1 MTPPLVSILIPA
13 FNSQQW
19 IAETIHSALDQTWP
33 SKEIVVVDDGS
44 SDATLQIARRFASPM
59 LRVVTQPNQGAAAA
73 RNTAFAQCQGDYI
86 QWLDADDLLAPDKI
100 ERQLAARS
108 RCEADRP
115 LFSCAWGRFIKH
127 PGKARFI
134 PSPLWCDLSPRE
146 WLLRKMEHDVFMQT
160 TVWLVSRELTELAG
174 PWDTRL
180 LSDDDGEYFGR
191 VMLASD
197 EVHFVPDARA
207 YYRIT
212 GSGSLS
218 QIGRSRKRI
227 EAQLLTLELDIARLR
242 DLEESERAR
251 AACVTY
257 LQKYLI
263 YFYPENPDLVERA
276 QRLAQ
281 SLGGQLTPPRLSWK
295 YAWIQ
300 ALLGWKAAKTAQFHC
315 SKVRGSILRALD

>member
-19 IAETIHSALDQTWP
+19 IADTIRSALAQTWP
-33 SKEIVVVDDGS
+33 RKEIVVVDDGS
-44 SDATLQIARRFASPM
+44 SDATLQIAQRFASPM

-108 RCEADRP
+108 RCKAERP
-115 LFSCAWGRFIKH
+115 LFSCAWGRFIKR
-127 PGKARFI
+127 PGKARFV
-134 PSPLWCDLSPRE
+134 PSPLWCNLSPQE
-146 WLLRKMEHDVFMQT
+146 WLLRKMESDVFMQT
-160 TVWLVSRELTELAG
+160 TAWLVSRELTEAAG

-180 LSDDDGEYFGR
+180 LSDDDGEYFSR

-207 YYRIT
+207 YYRTT

-218 QIGRSRKRI
+218 QIGRSRQRI

-242 DLEESERAR
+242 GLEESARVR
-251 AACVTY
+251 AAAVTY

-276 QRLAQ
+276 QQLAQ
-281 SLGGQLTPPRLSWK
+281 SLGGKLTPPRLSWK

-300 ALLGWKAAKTAQFHC
+300 ALLGWKAAKKAQWHC